1 MGTWVAVIDEP
12 RSLGVST
19 LVTPMR
25 VPEGEIQY
33 RLCLFAIHRVLT
45 ITLMWET
52 DLTEKY
58 LNAVNPDVFFGPSLF
73 RAPMLPSL
81 APIPGPELQPIKD
94 QFDEWMKAQLLVEV
108 ERRFVEGNDED
119 RTRISA
125 WIQRLHGESIANPDL
140 AHDPD
145 FP

>member
-1 MGTWVAVIDEP
+1 
-12 RSLGVST
+12 
-19 LVTPMR
+19 
-25 VPEGEIQY
+25 
-33 RLCLFAIHRVLT
+33 
-45 ITLMWET
+45 
-52 DLTEKY
+52 
-58 LNAVNPDVFFGPSLF
+58 
-73 RAPMLPSL
+73 MLPSL

-108 ERRFVEGNDED
+108 ERQFVEGNDED

-125 WIQRLHGESIANPDL
+125 WIQRLHGESIAKPDL